1 MDEPRRDE
9 RVHPAAHKHRRTAF
23 DHFAEWVAGLTGR
36 AGFFVA
42 SLALVVLWIPSRL
55 LFETVD
61 SWLWTMSAITSIL
74 AFLLIA
80 VVQNSAKRQEHAINE
95 KLNAISKGVAD
106 LLERL
111 GVEEQGDVEDLK
123 AAVGL
128 EHEIGVRKSEP
139 PPVRRP
145 RSSRE

>member
-1 MDEPRRDE
+1 MSERSGDE
-9 RVHPAAHKHRRTAF
+9 RLHPAAHRHRRTAF

-42 SLALVVLWIPSRL
+42 SLVLVVLWVPSRF
-55 LFETVD
+55 LFDSVD

-80 VVQNSAKRQEHAINE
+80 VVQNSVKHQEHAMNE

-111 GVEEQGDVEDLK
+111 GVEEGDDLEDLK

-128 EHEIGVRKSEP
+128 EHEIGVRKSESP
-139 PPVRRP
+139 PITRRG
-145 RSSRE
+145 SSPG

>member
-1 MDEPRRDE
+1 MDERSPDE
-9 RVHPAAHKHRRTAF
+9 RTHPAAHEHRRTAF

-42 SLALVVLWIPSRL
+42 SVVIVILWVPSRL
-55 LFETVD
+55 LFDSVD

-80 VVQNSAKRQEHAINE
+80 VVQNSAKRQEHAMNE
-95 KLNAISKGVAD
+95 KLNAISKGIAD

-111 GVEEQGDVEDLK
+111 DVEEEGDIEDLK

-139 PPVRRP
+139 PSVSPR
-145 RSSRE
+145 RSSRG